1 MRGNGESDDRISSEG
16 FGGNKLGKVRKKRG
30 KRERERLEEKQIHSG
45 VSLNYKPTLSTAHT
59 ANHLKATQEC
69 VQIPPHW

>member
-30 KRERERLEEKQIHSG
+30 KREREIGRETDSFGGISKL
-45 VSLNYKPTLSTAHT
+45 
-59 ANHLKATQEC
+59 
-69 VQIPPHW
+69 